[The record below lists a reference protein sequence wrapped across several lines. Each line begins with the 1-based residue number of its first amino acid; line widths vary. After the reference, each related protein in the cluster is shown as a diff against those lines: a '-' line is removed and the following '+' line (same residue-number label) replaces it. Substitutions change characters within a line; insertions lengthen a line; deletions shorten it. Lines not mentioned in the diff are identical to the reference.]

1 VRRFFTRATIL
12 AVVAIA
18 TTGMVWAQDDPRIGT
33 WALNVAKSKYTPG
46 PPPTREIRTYTAL
59 GHTMNVSV
67 ESVDLHGNRVS
78 LRYTAGE
85 NGKDYPL
92 TGLASADAI
101 AMRRID
107 GRTFE
112 ADTKKNGKVVGTTRG
127 EISTDGKILMLT
139 FKSIGAAGQAITNVA
154 VYDKQ

>member
-1 VRRFFTRATIL
+1 VRKFFSRATIL

-18 TTGMVWAQDDPRIGT
+18 AVGMVWAQDDPRIGT
-33 WALNVAKSKYTPG
+33 WALNLAKSKYTPG
-46 PPPTREIRTYTAL
+46 PPPTKEIRTYSAL

-112 ADTKKNGKVVGTTRG
+112 ADTKKNGKVIGTTRG
-127 EISTDGKILMLT
+127 EISADGKILMLR
-139 FKSIGAAGQAITNVA
+139 FKSISPDGQAITNVA

>member
-1 VRRFFTRATIL
+1 LRKLFTRATVL
-12 AVVAIA
+12 AVVALA
-18 TTGMVWAQDDPRIGT
+18 ATGMVWAQDDPRIGT

-46 PPPTREIRTYTAL
+46 PPPAKEIRTYTVL

-67 ESVDLHGNRVS
+67 ESFDLHGNRVS
-78 LRYTAGE
+78 LRYTASE
-85 NGKDYPL
+85 NGKDYPM

-112 ADTKKNGKVVGTTRG
+112 ADTKKNGKVIGTTRG
-127 EISTDGKILMLT
+127 EISRDGKILMLT
-139 FKSIGAAGQAITNVA
+139 FKSISPAGQAITNIA